1 MKHRLFF
8 TRYHNLLERT
18 RAWLL
23 TKLAGDW
30 AVVINVDILPKPGLD
45 AVLKATNGEYVLVRQ
60 VAFGENI
67 MIRHNHG
74 RSGSSKEFTE
84 MPKDPRRYKS
94 YTVRGAHA
102 VSEPYQ

>member
-1 MKHRLFF
+1 MKRVFISARYQELKERL
-8 TRYHNLLERT
+8 RSWLLE
-18 RAWLL
+18 
-23 TKLAGDW
+23 KLAGDW
-30 AVVINVDILPKPGLD
+30 AVVINVDILPKGELEY
-45 AVLKATNGEYVLVRQ
+45 VVKASNGEYIKIRN
-60 VAFGENI
+60 VAFAEHI

-94 YTVRGAHA
+94 YTFHGAHA